1 MWWYSH
7 CLSLLTTE
15 RRIVVKLT
23 YPVCCG
29 VDVHKTFL
37 VATIITSNY
46 VIPQYQQK
54 RFSTYYS
61 GLLAFKQWLL
71 DNQCKDVCME
81 STGKYWVPVWN
92 VLEDT
97 IHVVIA
103 NPKWVSAVK
112 GNKDDK
118 KDSKW
123 IGDLFRMGLVP
134 GSYIPPKDIRVLR
147 EFTRYRSKLV
157 SMRSSEKNRFQN
169 AFTVCNLTLDSV
181 VSDMFGKSATD
192 ILNYLLETDAVDA
205 DHCVSLLRRSLK
217 KKASDVVEAVN
228 GFNMT
233 AEQKE
238 RVRIVQG
245 HFADID
251 KRISQIDQIIAKL
264 TAQYEETISLLCT
277 IPGIDRRLAITII
290 SEIGTDM
297 KEFGSSKRLCRW
309 AGLTPGNN
317 ESAGKK
323 KSVRISRAGVYLKPA
338 LVEAAHAAVKSVEKN
353 PYYRIKYERIMK
365 RRGKKRAIIAIAR
378 MILTAI
384 YAMIST
390 GEVFNP
396 CDLQRYDMPEK
407 LEKKQTLSAAKDA
420 VKLLVSLGLVSEGS
434 ISLDA
439 LAG

>member
-1 MWWYSH
+1 M
-7 CLSLLTTE
+7 
-15 RRIVVKLT
+15 KLT
-23 YPVCCG
+23 YPICCG

-37 VATIITSNY
+37 VATVITSDGI
-46 VIPQYQQK
+46 IPHYHQK
-54 RFSTYYS
+54 RFSTFYS
-61 GLLAFKQWLL
+61 GLVAFKQWLL
-71 DNQCKDVCME
+71 DYNCKDVCME

-92 VLEDT
+92 VLEGD
-97 IHVVIA
+97 IHVCLA

-134 GSYIPPKDIRVLR
+134 GSYIPVKDIRVLR

-169 AFTVCNLTLDSV
+169 AFTVCNLTLDAV
-181 VSDMFGKSATD
+181 VSDMFGKSATA
-192 ILNYLLETDAVDA
+192 IENYLLEADTVDPEQ
-205 DHCVSLLRRSLK
+205 CLSLLRGSLK
-217 KKASDVVEAVN
+217 KKASDVVEAVQ

-233 AEQKE
+233 PEQKE

-251 KRISQIDQIIAKL
+251 RRIRQIDQIVDRLLERYEGQIA
-264 TAQYEETISLLCT
+264 LLCT
-277 IPGIDRRLAITII
+277 IPGIDRRIAITIL

-297 KEFGSSKRLCRW
+297 SQFGSSKRLCNW
-309 AGLTPGNN
+309 AGLAPTNN
-317 ESAGKK
+317 QSAGKK

-338 LVEAAHAAVKSVEKN
+338 LVEAAHAAVKSTEKQ
-353 PYYRIKYERIMK
+353 PYYRLKYERLMK
-365 RRGKKRAIIAIAR
+365 RRGKKRAVVAIAR

-384 YAMIST
+384 FAMLQT

-396 CDLQRYDMPEK
+396 SDLNKFDMPENLRHK
-407 LEKKQTLSAAKDA
+407 RLLSSAKEA
-420 VKLLVSLGLVSEGS
+420 VSLLVSLGLVPEGS
-434 ISLDA
+434 ISLELLSA
-439 LAG
+439 

>member
-1 MWWYSH
+1 MR
-7 CLSLLTTE
+7 L
-15 RRIVVKLT
+15 V

-37 VATIITSNY
+37 VATIITTTNS
-46 VIPQYQQK
+46 ILPKYQQK

-61 GLLAFKQWLL
+61 GLLDFKQWLL
-71 DNQCKDVCME
+71 ANNCKDVCME

-92 VLEDT
+92 VLEAAS
-97 IHVVIA
+97 INVVIA

-134 GSYIPPKDIRVLR
+134 PSYIPVRDIRILR

-169 AFTVCNLTLDSV
+169 AFTVCNLTLDAV
-181 VSDMFGKSATD
+181 ASDMFGVSATA
-192 ILNYLLETDAVDA
+192 IENYLLDTDDVDPN
-205 DHCVSLLRRSLK
+205 HCVYLLRGSLK
-217 KKASDVVEAVN
+217 KKASDVVEAVK

-245 HFADID
+245 HFDDID
-251 KRISQIDQIIAKL
+251 KRIAQIDHVILRL
-264 TAQYEETISLLCT
+264 TADYEAQISLLCT

-297 KEFGSSKRLCRW
+297 SVFGSSKRLCRW

-338 LVEAAHAAVKSVEKN
+338 LVEAAHAAVKATQKS
-353 PYYRIKYERIMK
+353 PYFRIKYERIMK
-365 RRGKKRAIIAIAR
+365 RRGKKRAIIATAR
-378 MILTAI
+378 MMLTAI
-384 YAMIST
+384 FAMLQS
-390 GEVFNP
+390 GEVFHP
-396 CDLQRYDMPEK
+396 CDLLKFDMPDELK
-407 LEKKQTLSAAKDA
+407 RKQTLSSVKDA
-420 VKLLVSLGLVSEGS
+420 VKLLVSLGLVPEGS
-434 ISLDA
+434 ISLDP

>member
-1 MWWYSH
+1 M
-7 CLSLLTTE
+7 
-15 RRIVVKLT
+15 KLT

-37 VATIITSNY
+37 VATIITSESIQPKY
-46 VIPQYQQK
+46 HQK
-54 RFSTYYS
+54 RFSTFFS
-61 GLLAFKQWLL
+61 GLVAFKSWLMEY
-71 DNQCKDVCME
+71 NCKDVCME
-81 STGKYWVPVWN
+81 STGKYWIPVWN
-92 VLEDT
+92 VLEDS

-134 GSYIPPKDIRVLR
+134 GSYIPVKDIRILR

-192 ILNYLLETDAVDA
+192 IENYLLKTDTVDPQ
-205 DHCVSLLRRSLK
+205 HCVSLLQRSLK
-217 KKASDVVEAVN
+217 KKSSDVVEAVS

-233 AEQKE
+233 PEQKE
-238 RVRIVQG
+238 RVKIIQG
-245 HFADID
+245 HFDDINH
-251 KRISQIDQIIAKL
+251 RISHLDKHIDSLVSAYESQI
-264 TAQYEETISLLCT
+264 YLLCT
-277 IPGIDRRLAITII
+277 IPGIDRRIAITIL

-297 KEFGSSKRLCRW
+297 TEFGSSKRLCNW
-309 AGLTPGNN
+309 AGLVPANN
-317 ESAGKK
+317 QSAGKK
-323 KSVRISRAGVYLKPA
+323 KSVKISRAGVYLKPA
-338 LVEAAHAAVKSVEKN
+338 LVEAAHAAVKATQTQ
-353 PYYRIKYERIMK
+353 PYYRIKFERLMK
-365 RRGKKRAIIAIAR
+365 RRGKKRATIAIAR
-378 MILTAI
+378 MILTAV
-384 YAMIST
+384 YAILQT

-396 CDLQRYDMPEK
+396 SDLKKYDMPEELK
-407 LEKKQTLSAAKDA
+407 QKKTLSSAKDA
-420 VKLLVSLGLVSEGS
+420 VKLLVSLGLITEGS
-434 ISLDA
+434 ISLDS

>member
-1 MWWYSH
+1 MR
-7 CLSLLTTE
+7 L
-15 RRIVVKLT
+15 V

-29 VDVHKTFL
+29 VDAHKTFL
-37 VATIITSNY
+37 VATIITTTNS
-46 VIPQYQQK
+46 ILPKYQQK

-61 GLLAFKQWLL
+61 GLLDFKQWLL
-71 DNQCKDVCME
+71 ANNCKDVCME

-92 VLEDT
+92 VLEAAS
-97 IHVVIA
+97 INVVIA

-134 GSYIPPKDIRVLR
+134 PSYIPVRDIRILR

-169 AFTVCNLTLDSV
+169 AFTVCNLTLDAV
-181 VSDMFGKSATD
+181 VSDMFGVSATA
-192 ILNYLLETDAVDA
+192 IENYLLDTDDVDPN
-205 DHCVSLLRRSLK
+205 HCVYLLRGSLK
-217 KKASDVVEAVN
+217 KKASDVVEAVK

-245 HFADID
+245 HFDDID
-251 KRISQIDQIIAKL
+251 KRIAQIDHVILRL
-264 TAQYEETISLLCT
+264 TADYEAQISLLCT

-297 KEFGSSKRLCRW
+297 SVFGSSKRLCRW

-338 LVEAAHAAVKSVEKN
+338 LVEAAHAAVKATQKS
-353 PYYRIKYERIMK
+353 PYFRIKYERIMK
-365 RRGKKRAIIAIAR
+365 RRGKKRAIIATAR
-378 MILTAI
+378 MMLTAI
-384 YAMIST
+384 FAMLQS
-390 GEVFNP
+390 GEVFHP
-396 CDLQRYDMPEK
+396 CDLLKFDMPDELK
-407 LEKKQTLSAAKDA
+407 RKQTLSSAKDA
-420 VKLLVSLGLVSEGS
+420 VKLLVSLGLVPEGS
-434 ISLDA
+434 ISLDS